1 MNQDELRQALMMLDM
16 YKAQL
21 ETLAGQIQILQYSV
35 EEVARARETI
45 SKIAEAAEDD
55 EILMPVGANSFVYAK
70 VASNSKALIGIG
82 SKLSVE
88 KDMSDAVKTM
98 DSNLEEITQALKE
111 VTVQSSE
118 LEARAKQLSSI
129 VQQEYQKLQ
138 EQGL

>member
-82 SKLSVE
+82 TKLSVE

-111 VTVQSSE
+111 VTGQSAE

-138 EQGL
+138 EQGP